1 MKAKTK
7 SFKMRVR
14 VAGLSSKNVDE
25 FLSEAPFMQPQCSVE
40 RAKVGHLARYPE
52 VNWNL
57 LTMVD
62 ILNKSPTKPF
72 TIHLHTYTFNEQ
84 IIVQQGNFQGSEGH
98 HVH

>member
-14 VAGLSSKNVDE
+14 VVAWLSSKNVDE
-25 FLSEAPFMQPQCSVE
+25 FFSEAPFMQPQCSVE

-52 VNWNL
+52 VNLNL

-62 ILNKSPTKPF
+62 ILNKSPDQTLYYSL
-72 TIHLHTYTFNEQ
+72 THLYLE
-84 IIVQQGNFQGSEGH
+84 
-98 HVH
+98 